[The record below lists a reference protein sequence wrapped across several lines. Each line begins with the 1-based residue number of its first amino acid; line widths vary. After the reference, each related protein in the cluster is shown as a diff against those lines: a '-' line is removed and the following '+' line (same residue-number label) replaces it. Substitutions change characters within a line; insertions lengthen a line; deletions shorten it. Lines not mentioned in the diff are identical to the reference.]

1 MQDVTMFLLRAP
13 RFANPKKL
21 EMYLFKVFKVNFILW
36 MDDAISKQ
44 FIYYYLDWG
53 TGAYAKIYFVRG
65 RSQGDI

>member
-1 MQDVTMFLLRAP
+1 MRQDLQIRKIGNAP
-13 RFANPKKL
+13 FHG
-21 EMYLFKVFKVNFILW
+21 FKVNFILW

-53 TGAYAKIYFVRG
+53 TGAYAKIYFVRV